1 MCDDGRPEW
10 WKYPL
15 TCPHGQRWAPGL
27 VIVGWMPCDCPG
39 ARTEPGRGHL
49 WVRCRA
55 ADCPGIW
62 YRPEHTA
69 PADTG
74 LPSGRSGRYGPFP
87 AAAPPPVAG
96 MDSYL
101 TTIPWPLACCP
112 STPTPKMAPPCE
124 T

>member
-1 MCDDGRPEW
+1 MREDGRPKW

-15 TCPHGQRWAPGL
+15 SCPHGHRWAPGL

-39 ARTEPGRGHL
+39 AKTDPGRGHL

-69 PADTG
+69 PAG
-74 LPSGRSGRYGPFP
+74 PALPPGHHGQGTYLPTRLAERACLIYVDPQ
-87 AAAPPPVAG
+87 
-96 MDSYL
+96 L
-101 TTIPWPLACCP
+101 TT
-112 STPTPKMAPPCE
+112 STPAQG
-124 T
+124 